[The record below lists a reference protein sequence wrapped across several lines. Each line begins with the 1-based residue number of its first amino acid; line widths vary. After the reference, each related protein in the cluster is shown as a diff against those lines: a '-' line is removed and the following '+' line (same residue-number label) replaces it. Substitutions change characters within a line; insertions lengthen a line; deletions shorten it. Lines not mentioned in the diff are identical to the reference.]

1 MEVELIVKNI
11 KVYNSYFK
19 KFINADVAIMDG
31 KFIYIGKE
39 YEGKLSAKEVVDG
52 HGNYMIPGLIDIHM
66 HIESSM
72 TIPSEFS
79 KAVIPHGVTTVVA
92 DPHEIANVFGVEG
105 IMAFISEEEKIDI
118 FYGIP
123 SSVPSTSKEFET
135 TGGFISDKEVGE
147 LLVYPKVICLGEV
160 MNFKDLIEED
170 DSNINRIINLIKRE
184 KHNFPIEGHCPKIEG
199 LDLAM
204 YIYRGVDGDH
214 TQQSLKSIEEKISNG
229 MFLEMQEKSMSEE
242 NMNYLRDNNLYEHFC
257 LVTDD
262 VMADKLTSGHLN
274 KLVKKAMDMG
284 ISEENAIYVSTY
296 TPARRMGLLDRGVI
310 APGKMADFI
319 LLEDVKEFKIHS
331 VYKNGK
337 VIYNKEEC
345 EGNGYSQINSK
356 EVINIKETIKVK
368 ENKKEGFP
376 RKFYNSI
383 KLNSLN
389 EEDFKVETPILNG
402 ELICRTM
409 NVEQDT
415 TFTEEGEVIIKA
427 LNGELQWET
436 KGCALIVVFERY
448 GKTKGK
454 AFGIV
459 DGNIIKEGAVATTWA
474 HDHHNLMV
482 MGRNVKDMIAAAN
495 EVINCKGGYAVA
507 NKGHILGSA
516 PLPIGGIV
524 SDVPI
529 EVLGAQLKE
538 IRKAMKKL
546 GYDHKNEIMS
556 FSTLSLPVSPAL
568 KITDKGLIDVKKQ
581 EIVSLFKESS
591 ER

>member
-11 KVYNSYFK
+11 RVYNSYFK
-19 KFINADVAIMDG
+19 KFIIADVAIMED
-31 KFIYIGKE
+31 KFLYIGKE
-39 YEGKLSAKEVVDG
+39 YEDKLSAKEVVDG
-52 HGNYMIPGLIDIHM
+52 QGKYMIPGLIDIHM

-105 IMAFISEEEKIDI
+105 IKAFISEEEKIDI

-123 SSVPSTSKEFET
+123 SSVPSTSKKFET
-135 TGGFISDKEVGE
+135 TGGFISDKEVSE
-147 LLVYPKVICLGEV
+147 LLAYPKVICLGEV
-160 MNFKDLIEED
+160 MNFKDLIQEE
-170 DSNINRIINLIKRE
+170 DSNIKRIINLVKKER
-184 KHNFPIEGHCPKIEG
+184 HNLPIEGHCPKIEG

-229 MFLEMQEKSMSEE
+229 MFLEIQEKSMSEE
-242 NMNYLRDNNLYEHFC
+242 NMNYLRDNKLYEHFC

-284 ISEENAIYVSTY
+284 ISEENAIYVATY

-310 APGKMADFI
+310 APGKIADFV
-319 LLEDVKEFKIHS
+319 LLKDVKEFKIHS

-337 VIYNKEEC
+337 ALYNKDAS
-345 EGNGYSQINSK
+345 EGNSSSQINTK
-356 EVINIKETIKVK
+356 ER
-368 ENKKEGFP
+368 FP
-376 RKFYNSI
+376 GKFYNSI
-383 KLNSLN
+383 KLNLLN
-389 EEDFKVETPILNG
+389 KDDFKVETPILNG

-409 NVEQDT
+409 KVAPNT
-415 TFTEEGEVIIKA
+415 TFTEEGEVIINSV
-427 LNGELQWET
+427 NGQLQWKK
-436 KGCALIVVFERY
+436 KGCALIAVFERY

-459 DGNIIKEGAVATTWA
+459 DGSIIKEGAVATTWA

-482 MGRNVKDMIAAAN
+482 MGRNVEDMIVAAN

-507 NKGHILGSA
+507 NKGHILGLA

-529 EVLGAQLKE
+529 EVLGAQLKK
-538 IRKAMKKL
+538 IRKAMKQL
-546 GYDHKNEIMS
+546 GYDHNNEIMS

-591 ER
+591 GR

>member
-19 KFINADVAIMDG
+19 KFINADVAIMEG
-31 KFIYIGKE
+31 KFLYIGKE
-39 YEGKLSAKEVVDG
+39 HEGKLSAKEVVDG
-52 HGNYMIPGLIDIHM
+52 QGKYMIPGLIDIHM

-105 IMAFISEEEKIDI
+105 IKAFISEEEKIDI

-135 TGGFISDKEVGE
+135 TGGFISDKEVSE
-147 LLVYPKVICLGEV
+147 LLKYPKVICLGEV
-160 MNFKDLIEED
+160 MNFKDLIQEE
-170 DSNINRIINLIKRE
+170 DSNIKRIINLVKKE

-229 MFLEMQEKSMSEE
+229 MFLEIQEKSMSEE

-262 VMADKLTSGHLN
+262 VMADKLTTGHLN

-284 ISEENAIYVSTY
+284 MSEENAIYVATY

-337 VIYNKEEC
+337 ALYNKQES
-345 EGNGYSQINSK
+345 EGNRSSQN
-356 EVINIKETIKVK
+356 
-368 ENKKEGFP
+368 NKKGFP

-389 EEDFKVETPILNG
+389 KEDFKVETPILNG
-402 ELICRTM
+402 EVVCRTM
-409 NVEQDT
+409 KVAPNT
-415 TFTEEGEVIIKA
+415 TFTEEGEVIINSV
-427 LNGELQWET
+427 NGKLQWEK
-436 KGCALIVVFERY
+436 KGCALIAVFERY

-459 DGNIIKEGAVATTWA
+459 DGSIIKEGAVATTWA

-482 MGRNVKDMIAAAN
+482 MGRNVEDMIVAAN

-529 EVLGAQLKE
+529 EVLGAQLKK
-538 IRKAMKKL
+538 IRKAMKQL

-581 EIVSLFKESS
+581 EIVSLFKES
-591 ER
+591 RGR